1 MKEEYLNP
9 FLAPAKRVWKSELR
23 SSLDMVSAELVAH
36 QFTTEDV
43 TAVIGISGKVQG
55 NVLYGF
61 SKETADAAIRIML
74 GEEKDA
80 SGELALS
87 ALGELA
93 NMITGNAATDLASAG
108 YPCSI
113 SPPVMIEPVGS
124 RISTLGRAQ
133 ILVTFKSDVGPLC
146 IRISLSE
153 SNQ

>member
-1 MKEEYLNP
+1 MKEEYVNP
-9 FLAPAKRVWKSELR
+9 FLAPAKLVWKNELK
-23 SSLDMVSAELVAH
+23 SSLDLVSAELVAH

-43 TAVIGISGKVQG
+43 TAVIGISGKVYG

-61 SKETADAAIRIML
+61 SKETSDAAIAIML
-74 GEEKDA
+74 GEGVEVTD
-80 SGELALS
+80 ELALS

-93 NMITGNAATDLASAG
+93 NMITGNAATELANAG

-124 RISTLGRAQ
+124 RISTLGRQQ
-133 ILVTFKSDVGPLC
+133 ILVSFKSGVGPFC

-153 SNQ
+153 ANN

>member
-1 MKEEYLNP
+1 MKEEYVNP
-9 FLAPAKRVWKSELR
+9 FLAPAKLVWKNELK
-23 SSLDMVSAELVAH
+23 SSLDLVSAELVAH

-43 TAVIGISGKVQG
+43 TAVIGISGKVYG

-61 SKETADAAIRIML
+61 SKETSDAAIAIML
-74 GEEKDA
+74 GEGVEVTD
-80 SGELALS
+80 ELALS

-93 NMITGNAATDLASAG
+93 NMITGNAATELANAG

-124 RISTLGRAQ
+124 RISTLGRQQ
-133 ILVTFKSDVGPLC
+133 ILVSFKSDVGPFC

-153 SNQ
+153 ANN